1 MLRRLLIRPG
11 ALGDFVVS
19 LPALQTLR
27 APYTEVWTET
37 PNLPLA
43 RFADQVR
50 PISATGLSR
59 IGIPGQDAAPV
70 LQQLRTFDEIVTW
83 YGSNRPE
90 FRNAVAGLPFRFL
103 TALPPDD
110 GIHAVDF
117 YLQQVGARPGGVPHL
132 PVPAA
137 ARRGVAIHPFS
148 GGPRKNWPL
157 ERFLE
162 VAARL
167 EAVLFR
173 GPEESLP
180 GARLVEDRWEL
191 ACELASFSL
200 FIGNDS
206 GVSHLAAATGTPVIA
221 LFGPS
226 NPDVWAPRGP
236 RVEVMRPLEAILPRD
251 VVDAAYRIVTET
263 R

>member
-1 MLRRLLIRPG
+1 MFRRLLIRPG

-19 LPALQTLR
+19 LPALETLR

-37 PNLPLA
+37 PNLPLV

-50 PISATGLSR
+50 ALSATGLSR
-59 IGIPGQDAAPV
+59 IGIPGQDTAPV
-70 LQQLRTFDEIVTW
+70 LQQLRSFDEIVTW

-90 FRNAVAGLPFRFL
+90 FRQAVAGLPFRFL
-103 TALPPDD
+103 PALPPDD
-110 GIHAVDF
+110 ALPAVDF
-117 YLQQVGARPGGVPHL
+117 YLQQVGCPPGAVPRL
-132 PVPAA
+132 PVPVAP
-137 ARRGVAIHPFS
+137 RRGVAIHPFS
-148 GGPRKNWPL
+148 GSPRKNWPL

-167 EAVLFR
+167 DAVLFR

-180 GARLVEDRWEL
+180 GARFVEDRWEL
-191 ACELASFSL
+191 ACELASFQVFL
-200 FIGNDS
+200 GNDS
-206 GVSHLAAATGTPVIA
+206 GVSHLAAAAGTPVIA

-226 NPDVWAPRGP
+226 NPAVWAPRGP
-236 RVEVMRPLEAILPRD
+236 RVEVLRPFDEIPPR
-251 VVDAAYRIVTET
+251 VVIDAAYRIVTET